1 MSALKILKQTTEQW
15 TAGKLAAST
24 NPKSFLEITVEM
36 AALGEIIGIE
46 SPKLARAV
54 LNKADDTTSLAN
66 TFSDLFKQFATLYFL
81 LASTTDE
88 KKDSIQTESKNCL
101 NIIAE
106 FVPFLDRAVSD
117 PNIGEELHKLATNI
131 TDSFTDLNFLL
142 DVEQRSATVQQI
154 DHCVIKVD
162 LYINQSGL
170 KVETKL
176 PVTFHSQNTLY
187 FLREFATT
195 MIGFMKK
202 LLAVEQVESTDEKN
216 KLKAEVVTG
225 SNQFSVEV
233 IPKVLQN
240 VLLLA
245 STVDKFTSRQ
255 QLLKNAKDL
264 IQAAAKLL
272 KFVAYCMDT
281 DKVDDDIGTDHV
293 KTITSL
299 IQVVI
304 NVVYEV
310 DPTQKH

>member
-1 MSALKILKQTTEQW
+1 
-15 TAGKLAAST
+15 
-24 NPKSFLEITVEM
+24 
-36 AALGEIIGIE
+36 
-46 SPKLARAV
+46 
-54 LNKADDTTSLAN
+54 
-66 TFSDLFKQFATLYFL
+66 
-81 LASTTDE
+81 
-88 KKDSIQTESKNCL
+88 
-101 NIIAE
+101 
-106 FVPFLDRAVSD
+106 
-117 PNIGEELHKLATNI
+117 
-131 TDSFTDLNFLL
+131 
-142 DVEQRSATVQQI
+142 
-154 DHCVIKVD
+154 